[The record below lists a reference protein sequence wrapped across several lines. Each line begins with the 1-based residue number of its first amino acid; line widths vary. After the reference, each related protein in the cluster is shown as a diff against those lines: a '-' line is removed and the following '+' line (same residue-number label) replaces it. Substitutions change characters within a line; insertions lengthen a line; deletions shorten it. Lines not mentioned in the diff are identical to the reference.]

1 MSQAMLAVERV
12 EVMGVGLP
20 ELALPAIGYVLL
32 ALILAAV
39 IAFATT
45 PLVKMLCLS
54 RWAPSTC
61 PGITAAMHDHPIPR
75 MGGLAIF
82 FGFIVSVL
90 LFLPHRTGRSRACCW
105 VRSSSSFSALS
116 TTFTP
121 CHAKLKFVVQI
132 RGRRWWRCARAT

>member
-45 PLVKMLCLS
+45 PLVKML
-54 RWAPSTC
+54 
-61 PGITAAMHDHPIPR
+61 
-75 MGGLAIF
+75 
-82 FGFIVSVL
+82 SV
-90 LFLPHRTGRSRACCW
+90 
-105 VRSSSSFSALS
+105 
-116 TTFTP
+116 
-121 CHAKLKFVVQI
+121 
-132 RGRRWWRCARAT
+132 

>member
-12 EVMGVGLP
+12 EVMGVGRP
-20 ELALPAIGYVLL
+20 GLALPAIGYVLL

-45 PLVKMLCLS
+45 PLVKMLS
-54 RWAPSTC
+54 VKVGAIDVPRDNRR
-61 PGITAAMHDHPIPR
+61 MHDHPIPR

-90 LFLPHRTGRSRACCW
+90 LLLPLDGQKQGMLLGA
-105 VRSSSSFSALS
+105 VIIVILGIFDDIYALS
-116 TTFTP
+116 
-121 CHAKLKFVVQI
+121 AKLIVSI
-132 RGRRWWRCARAT
+132 H